1 MNIAY
6 VKTQGK
12 PKFIA
17 SIKKV
22 GNGSQRGGAGTKSE
36 LKNNS
41 PHRSR
46 RTPAQRR
53 PDFVYGATEVGNT
66 AFAQI
71 IDMCEVRSQSLE
83 NVSMPAEE

>member
-41 PHRSR
+41 RMCCREETYPYFS
-46 RTPAQRR
+46 TP
-53 PDFVYGATEVGNT
+53 GSSISEH
-66 AFAQI
+66 
-71 IDMCEVRSQSLE
+71 
-83 NVSMPAEE
+83 